1 MKIFQL
7 RKEKSLQRKQKQYIL
22 KKEAREKPDDKRERH
37 QN

>member
-22 KKEAREKPDDKRERH
+22 KKEANRNSTNEKY
-37 QN
+37 NF